1 MTQLLTYQTFINQ
14 TAAED
19 VADILKHNDIPFE
32 FETTDNIG
40 ASFIGFND
48 GTKNIALKL
57 AAEDFA
63 KADNAIEQ
71 ATIEQI
77 PHLEEDY
84 YLFSFSKKELLD
96 IAKEPDNWSKFDY
109 FLAKH
114 LLLTKNDDVSN
125 QQLETLQEER
135 IKKLAEPETNSTSWV
150 KIGYATFIT
159 VGLGLIIGLILLTHK
174 KTLPNGESVFA
185 YKYNDRKHGLLI
197 IALSLVTLAVYSV
210 LLYIRYTQM
219 TDDIH
224 VYRIFKL

>member
-1 MTQLLTYQTFINQ
+1 MSELLTYQTFINQ
-14 TAAED
+14 AAAED
-19 VADILKHNDIPFE
+19 VAKILKQSDIPFE

-57 AAEDFA
+57 AADDFA
-63 KADNAIEQ
+63 RADSAIEQ
-71 ATIEQI
+71 VAIEQI

-84 YLFSFSKKELLD
+84 YLFSFSKQELLD

-114 LLLTKNDDVSN
+114 LLLTKNDDISSHH
-125 QQLETLQEER
+125 LETLQEER

-150 KIGYATFIT
+150 KLGYASFVI

-174 KTLPNGESVFA
+174 KTLPNGESIFA
-185 YKYNDRKHGLLI
+185 YSYKDRKHGLYI
-197 IALSLVTLAVYSV
+197 VILSLAALAVYAV
-210 LLYIRYTQM
+210 LLYIRYTQ
-219 TDDIH
+219 TSGDIRVH
-224 VYRIFKL
+224 RTFRL